1 MDELQINTLMSFGP
15 DKFFVFCFF
24 LYGKEVFSICGYNL

>member
-1 MDELQINTLMSFGP
+1 MDELKINTLMSFGP
-15 DKFFVFCFF
+15 DKVLF